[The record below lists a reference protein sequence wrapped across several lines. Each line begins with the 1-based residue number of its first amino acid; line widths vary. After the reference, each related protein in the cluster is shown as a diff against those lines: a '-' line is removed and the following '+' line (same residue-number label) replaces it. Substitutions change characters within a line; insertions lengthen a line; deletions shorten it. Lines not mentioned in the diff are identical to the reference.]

1 MIARSPSLGPHVA
14 YQPPCK
20 PGHANRGNGSR
31 LLTRR
36 NIRTHVAADDA
47 LLRSQAQ
54 QLENSLA
61 DSENSV
67 LPDAAQLTLARRMV
81 ATLFGA
87 EDNSLLADNFTF
99 EGPVVGPLN
108 KEQYCAAVSSFNLR
122 DAFPDYTVEAKDLRV
137 EWDNKISDKEY
148 KVWLTTVSRGTHK
161 APLALGSKVI
171 AATGAKYKSGP
182 EAVSL
187 TFDGKSGLC
196 TRMTAGYVMD
206 KSQGNTNGL
215 GGVYGIAHA
224 VGSPL
229 PPPGSLEEKLQKWTG
244 GRWSGT
250 LALWAFNVVAIG
262 IAATRS
268 GTPSV
273 TAVPPPPAAAVT
285 PAPKAEEEKKVEEKE
300 ADKQEKEDEE
310 EEEEEEEEED

>member
-1 MIARSPSLGPHVA
+1 MKMISEMDMIRDRPSVGCSPSFPTMMIARSPSLGGSSA

-122 DAFPDYTVEAKDLRV
+122 EAFPDYTVEAKD
-137 EWDNKISDKEY
+137 D
-148 KVWLTTVSRGTHK
+148 
-161 APLALGSKVI
+161 ALH
-171 AATGAKYKSGP
+171 
-182 EAVSL
+182 
-187 TFDGKSGLC
+187 C
-196 TRMTAGYVMD
+196 
-206 KSQGNTNGL
+206 
-215 GGVYGIAHA
+215 
-224 VGSPL
+224 
-229 PPPGSLEEKLQKWTG
+229 
-244 GRWSGT
+244 GRH
-250 LALWAFNVVAIG
+250 LM
-262 IAATRS
+262 
-268 GTPSV
+268 
-273 TAVPPPPAAAVT
+273 
-285 PAPKAEEEKKVEEKE
+285 E
-300 ADKQEKEDEE
+300 
-310 EEEEEEEEED
+310 